1 MTKRKEWIIFGAV
14 SIMLVVVLPLLN
26 TLPRDSTF
34 WLPDY
39 YLNLF
44 GKYLSLAIMALGLGL
59 LWGYAGI
66 LSLGQA
72 VFFGLGGYSIGMH
85 LMFNIGAEGSKYGD
99 PLRPDFMV
107 WVQIMKLPW
116 YWPPYR
122 DFAFAVAASVLVPAL
137 FALLFGYLMFRSR
150 IQGVYVAIVT
160 QALAFAAWLLFNR
173 NETGLGG
180 TNGLTDYKTVL
191 GFNLLSPATQRALYI
206 ITAVCLLGTY
216 ALLLWLTRGKM
227 GHVLRAIRD
236 GENRLRFLGYSI
248 TGFKMFV
255 FALSAGLAGLAGAL
269 YVPQVGIITPAAIG
283 VIPSLEVVVW
293 VAVGGREALLGGPL
307 GAVLISAL
315 RSYLTTVAPQL
326 WPFVLGS
333 LFVATVLLFPQGVV
347 GIPKQFE
354 RFMHRA
360 SSRWMS
366 GGRRA
371 PLSAAASGPSEHPD
385 QLSLD
390 EEMKYDEEMKAA
402 DSHVSAGAVAQ
413 HLFGSRVQD
422 NGANK
427 AKGGLT
433 TERADER
440 EEPLLRVENVTVSF
454 EGFLA
459 LRNLNFSLMDG
470 ELRFV
475 IGPNGAGKTTML
487 DVVCGKVKP
496 IQGKVIFGPATNL
509 LALQEHEVAN
519 IGIGRKFQ
527 TPTVFPHHTVL
538 DNLLLSL
545 KTRKTVGATL
555 AALQV
560 RQVRQSQERLLEIL
574 EFVGLGYHTQ
584 TFAGVLSHGQR
595 QWLEIAMLLAQEPKL
610 LLVDEPVA
618 GMMGWERDK
627 TGHLLEAIAREH
639 ATVLVIE
646 HDMEFVRHF
655 SDTVTVLHEGS
666 LLCEGKMQ
674 EVQNDPRVLEVY
686 LGREEEAH
694 AADH

>member
-1 MTKRKEWIIFGAV
+1 MIKWKEWIIFGAV
-14 SIMLVVVLPLLN
+14 SILLLLVLPLLN
-26 TLPRDSTF
+26 TLPNDSMF

-44 GKYLSLAIMALGLGL
+44 GKYLSLAIMAMGLGL

-72 VFFGLGGYSIGMH
+72 VFFGLGAYSIGMH
-85 LMFNIGAEGSKYGD
+85 LMLNIGAEGSKYGD

-107 WVQIMKLPW
+107 WVQIMELPW

-122 DFAFAVAASVLVPAL
+122 SFAFAVAATVLVPMI

-150 IQGVYVAIVT
+150 IQGVYIAIVT
-160 QALAFAAWLLFNR
+160 QALAFAAWLLFSR

-191 GFNLLSPATQRALYI
+191 GYSLLAPSTQRALYI

-227 GHVLRAIRD
+227 GHILRAIRD

-269 YVPQVGIITPAAIG
+269 YVPQVGIITPAQIG
-283 VIPSLEVVVW
+283 VMPSLEVVVW
-293 VAVGGREALLGGPL
+293 VAVGGREALIGGPL
-307 GAVLISAL
+307 GAVLVSGL
-315 RSYLTTVAPQL
+315 RSYLTTVAPVM

-333 LFVATVLLFPQGVV
+333 LFVATVLLFPQGLV
-347 GIPKQFE
+347 GIPKQIE
-354 RFMHRA
+354 RFMQR
-360 SSRWMS
+360 SGSRWMS

-371 PLSAAASGPSEHPD
+371 PLSAAAASGPSEQPD
-385 QLSLD
+385 KLSLD
-390 EEMKYDEEMKAA
+390 ESEKKYEEEMKAA

-413 HLFGSRVQD
+413 HLFGLRVQD

-427 AKGGLT
+427 AKGGLVT
-433 TERADER
+433 DQADKRA
-440 EEPLLRVENVTVSF
+440 EPILRVENVTVSF

-487 DVVCGKVKP
+487 DVICGKVRP

-509 LALQEHEVAN
+509 LTLQEHEVAN

-527 TPTVFPHHTVL
+527 TPTVFPYHTVF
-538 DNLLLSL
+538 DNLVLSL
-545 KTRKTVGATL
+545 KTRKTVGGTL
-555 AALQV
+555 ADLKM
-560 RQVRQSQERLLEIL
+560 RQSQERLLEIL
-574 EFVGLGYHTQ
+574 EFVGLGLHRN

-627 TGHLLEAIAREH
+627 TGHLLEAISREH
-639 ATVLVIE
+639 ASVLVIE

-674 EVQNDPRVLEVY
+674 EVQKDPRVLEVY
-686 LGREEEAH
+686 LGREEEEAH
-694 AADH
+694 A

>member
-1 MTKRKEWIIFGAV
+1 MTKWKEWIIFGAV
-14 SIMLVVVLPLLN
+14 SIILVVVLPFLN
-26 TLPRDSTF
+26 TLPNDSMF

-44 GKYLSLAIMALGLGL
+44 GKYLSLAIMAMGLGL

-72 VFFGLGGYSIGMH
+72 VFFGLGAYSIGMH
-85 LMFNIGAEGSKYGD
+85 LMLNIGAEGSKYGD

-122 DFAFAVAASVLVPAL
+122 SFAFAVAATVLVPML

-150 IQGVYVAIVT
+150 IKGVYIAIVT
-160 QALAFAAWLLFNR
+160 QALAFAAWLLFSR

-191 GFNLLSPATQRALYI
+191 GYSLLAPSTQRVLYT

-227 GHVLRAIRD
+227 GHILRAIRD

-269 YVPQVGIITPAAIG
+269 YVPQVGIITPAQIG
-283 VIPSLEVVVW
+283 VMPSLEVVVA
-293 VAVGGREALLGGPL
+293 VAVGGREALIGGPL
-307 GAVLISAL
+307 GAVLISGL
-315 RSYLTTVAPQL
+315 RSYLTTVAPTL

-347 GIPKQFE
+347 GIPKQIE
-354 RFMHRA
+354 RFMQR
-360 SSRWMS
+360 SGSRGMS
-366 GGRRA
+366 GSRRA
-371 PLSAAASGPSEHPD
+371 PLSAAASEPSEHPD
-385 QLSLD
+385 KLSLEG
-390 EEMKYDEEMKAA
+390 EEVKTSEGN
-402 DSHVSAGAVAQ
+402 VSAGAVAH
-413 HLFGSRVQD
+413 HLFGSRVEG
-422 NGANK
+422 NGAK
-427 AKGGLT
+427 KVDGGLAT
-433 TERADER
+433 DQLDKR
-440 EEPLLRVENVTVSF
+440 EESILRMENVTVSF

-459 LRNLNFSLMDG
+459 LRDLNFSLMDG

-487 DVVCGKVKP
+487 DVICGKVKP
-496 IQGKVIFGPATNL
+496 IKGRVIFGQANNL
-509 LALQEHEVAN
+509 LTLQEHEVAN

-527 TPTVFPHHTVL
+527 TPTVFPYHTVF

-545 KTRKTVGATL
+545 KTRKTVAAEL
-555 AALQV
+555 AALRARPNQKD
-560 RQVRQSQERLLEIL
+560 LLEIL
-574 EFVGLGYHTQ
+574 EFVGLGHHTQ

-595 QWLEIAMLLAQEPKL
+595 QWLEIAMLLGQEPKL

-618 GMMGWERDK
+618 GMTGRERDK
-627 TGHLLEAIAREH
+627 TGILLEAIAREH

-655 SDTVTVLHEGS
+655 SNTVTVLHEGS

-674 EVQNDPRVLEVY
+674 EVQKDPRVLEVY
-686 LGREEEAH
+686 LGREEEEH
-694 AADH
+694 AADR

>member
-1 MTKRKEWIIFGAV
+1 MTKWKEWIIFGAV
-14 SIMLVVVLPLLN
+14 SIILAVVLPFLN
-26 TLPRDSTF
+26 TLPNDSMF

-44 GKYLSLAIMALGLGL
+44 GKYLSLAIMAMGLGL

-72 VFFGLGGYSIGMH
+72 VFFGLGAYSIGMH
-85 LMFNIGAEGSKYGD
+85 LMLNIGAEGSKYGD

-107 WVQIMKLPW
+107 WVQIMELPW

-122 DFAFAVAASVLVPAL
+122 SFAFAVAATVLVPML

-150 IQGVYVAIVT
+150 IQGVYIAIVT
-160 QALAFAAWLLFNR
+160 QALAFGAWLLFSR

-191 GFNLLSPATQRALYI
+191 GYSLLAPSTQRVLYT

-227 GHVLRAIRD
+227 GHILRAIRD

-269 YVPQVGIITPAAIG
+269 YVPQVGIITPAQIG
-283 VIPSLEVVVW
+283 VMPSLEVVVA
-293 VAVGGREALLGGPL
+293 VAVGGREALIGGPL
-307 GAVLISAL
+307 GAVLISGL
-315 RSYLTTVAPQL
+315 RSYLTTVAPTL

-347 GIPKQFE
+347 GIPKQIE
-354 RFMHRA
+354 RFMQR
-360 SSRWMS
+360 SGSRGMS
-366 GGRRA
+366 GSRRA
-371 PLSAAASGPSEHPD
+371 PLSAAASEPSEHPD
-385 QLSLD
+385 KLSLEG
-390 EEMKYDEEMKAA
+390 EEVKTSEGN
-402 DSHVSAGAVAQ
+402 VSAGAVAH
-413 HLFGSRVQD
+413 HLFGSRVEG
-422 NGANK
+422 NGAK
-427 AKGGLT
+427 KVDGGLAT
-433 TERADER
+433 DQLDKR
-440 EEPLLRVENVTVSF
+440 EEPILRMENVTVSF

-459 LRNLNFSLMDG
+459 LRDLNFSLMDG

-487 DVVCGKVKP
+487 DVICGKVKP
-496 IQGKVIFGPATNL
+496 IKGRVIFGQANNL
-509 LALQEHEVAN
+509 LTLQEHEVAN

-527 TPTVFPHHTVL
+527 TPTVFPYHTVF

-545 KTRKTVGATL
+545 KTRKTVGAEL
-555 AALQV
+555 AALRA
-560 RQVRQSQERLLEIL
+560 RQNQADLLEIL
-574 EFVGLGYHTQ
+574 EFVGLGHHTQ

-595 QWLEIAMLLAQEPKL
+595 QWLEIAMLLGQEPKL

-618 GMMGWERDK
+618 GMTGRERDK
-627 TGHLLEAIAREH
+627 TGILLEAIAREH

-655 SDTVTVLHEGS
+655 SNTVTVLHEGS

-674 EVQNDPRVLEVY
+674 EVQNDSRVLEVY
-686 LGREEEAH
+686 LGREEEEH
-694 AADH
+694 AADR

>member
-1 MTKRKEWIIFGAV
+1 MSNKWNQWIGLGAA
-14 SIMLVVVLPLLN
+14 SILLVVVLPFLN
-26 TLPRDSTF
+26 SLSNDSTF

-44 GKYLSLAIMALGLGL
+44 GKYLALGIMALGLGL

-72 VFFGLGGYSIGMH
+72 VFFGLGGYSIGMY

-107 WVQIMKLPW
+107 WVQIMELPW

-122 DFAFAVAASVLVPAL
+122 SFAFALASSFLLPAL
-137 FALLFGYLMFRSR
+137 CALLFGYLMFRSR
-150 IQGVYVAIVT
+150 IQGVYIAIVT
-160 QALAFAAWLLFNR
+160 QAAAFAAWLLFSR

-180 TNGLTDYKTVL
+180 TNGLTDYKTIL
-191 GFNLLSPATQRALYI
+191 GYSLLAPSTQRVLYI
-206 ITAVCLLGTY
+206 VTAVCLLGTY

-227 GHVLRAIRD
+227 GHILRAIRD

-255 FALSAGLAGLAGAL
+255 FSLSAGLAGLAGAL
-269 YVPQVGIITPAAIG
+269 YVPQVGIITPAQIG
-283 VIPSLEVVVW
+283 IMPSLEVVVW
-293 VAVGGREALLGGPL
+293 VAVGGRESLIGGPL
-307 GAVLISAL
+307 GAVLISGL
-315 RSYLTTVAPQL
+315 RSYLTTIAPVM

-333 LFVATVLLFPQGVV
+333 LFVATVLLFPQGLV

-354 RFMHRA
+354 RYMQR
-360 SSRWMS
+360 SGSRWTS
-366 GGRRA
+366 GSRRA
-371 PLSAAASGPSEHPD
+371 PLPAAASGPSDHPD
-385 QLSLD
+385 QLSLGG
-390 EEMKYDEEMKAA
+390 EEGKAA
-402 DSHVSAGAVAQ
+402 EGAVTAGAVA
-413 HLFGSRVQD
+413 HRLFGSRVEGD
-422 NGANK
+422 GANK
-427 AKGGLT
+427 VDGGQVAEPAE
-433 TERADER
+433 ERA
-440 EEPLLRVENVTVSF
+440 EPILRVEKVTVSF

-459 LRNLNFSLMDG
+459 LKDLNFSILDG

-487 DVVCGKVKP
+487 DVICGKVKP
-496 IQGKVIFGPATNL
+496 IQGKVIFGQATNL

-519 IGIGRKFQ
+519 TGIGRKFQ
-527 TPTVFPHHTVL
+527 TPTVFPCHTVF

-545 KTRKTVGATL
+545 KSRKTVGGTL
-555 AALQV
+555 VEL
-560 RQVRQSQERLLEIL
+560 RMRQSQERLLEIL

-618 GMMGWERDK
+618 GMTGRERDK
-627 TGHLLEAIAREH
+627 TGVLLQAIAREH

-655 SDTVTVLHEGS
+655 SNTVTVLHEGT
-666 LLCEGKMQ
+666 LLCEGKMVD
-674 EVQNDPRVLEVY
+674 VQKDPRVLEVY
-686 LGREEEAH
+686 LGREEEEAH
-694 AADH
+694 AANH

>member
-1 MTKRKEWIIFGAV
+1 MIKWKEWIIFGAV
-14 SIMLVVVLPLLN
+14 SILLLLVLPLLN
-26 TLPRDSTF
+26 TLPNDSMF

-44 GKYLSLAIMALGLGL
+44 GKYLSLAIMAMGLGL

-72 VFFGLGGYSIGMH
+72 VFFGLGAYSIGMH

-107 WVQIMKLPW
+107 WVQIMELPW

-122 DFAFAVAASVLVPAL
+122 SFAFAVAATVLVPMI

-150 IQGVYVAIVT
+150 IQGVYIAIVT
-160 QALAFAAWLLFNR
+160 QALAFAAWLLFSR

-191 GFNLLSPATQRALYI
+191 GYSLLAPSTQRALYI

-227 GHVLRAIRD
+227 GHILRAIRD

-269 YVPQVGIITPAAIG
+269 YVPQVGIITPAQIG
-283 VIPSLEVVVW
+283 VMPSLEVVVW
-293 VAVGGREALLGGPL
+293 VAVGGREALIGGPL
-307 GAVLISAL
+307 GAVLVSGL
-315 RSYLTTVAPQL
+315 RSYLTTVAPVM

-333 LFVATVLLFPQGVV
+333 LFVATVLLFPQGLV
-347 GIPKQFE
+347 GIPKQIE
-354 RFMHRA
+354 RYMQR
-360 SSRWMS
+360 SGSRWMS
-366 GGRRA
+366 GSRRT
-371 PLSAAASGPSEHPD
+371 PLSAAASGPSEQPEK
-385 QLSLD
+385 LLLD
-390 EEMKYDEEMKAA
+390 GEEVKAA
-402 DSHVSAGAVAQ
+402 EGAVSAGAVAH
-413 HLFGSRVQD
+413 HLFGSRAEG
-422 NGANK
+422 NGAK
-427 AKGGLT
+427 KKVDGGLA
-433 TERADER
+433 TEQLDKR
-440 EEPLLRVENVTVSF
+440 EEPILRVENVTVSF

-459 LRNLNFSLMDG
+459 LRDLNFSLMDG

-487 DVVCGKVKP
+487 DVICGKVKP
-496 IQGKVIFGPATNL
+496 IQGKVIFGQATNL
-509 LALQEHEVAN
+509 LTLQEHEVAN

-527 TPTVFPHHTVL
+527 TPTVFPYHTVF
-538 DNLLLSL
+538 DNLMLSL
-545 KTRKTVGATL
+545 KTRKTVGAEL
-555 AALQV
+555 VALRA
-560 RQVRQSQERLLEIL
+560 RQKQADLLEIL
-574 EFVGLGYHTQ
+574 EFVGLGLHTQ

-595 QWLEIAMLLAQEPKL
+595 QWLEIAMLLGQEPKL

-618 GMMGWERDK
+618 GMTGRERDK
-627 TGHLLEAIAREH
+627 TGVLLEAIAREH

-655 SDTVTVLHEGS
+655 SNTVTVLHEGS

-674 EVQNDPRVLEVY
+674 DVQNDPRVLEVY
-686 LGREEEAH
+686 LGREEEEAH
-694 AADH
+694 A

>member
-1 MTKRKEWIIFGAV
+1 MTKRKEWIIFGVVA
-14 SIMLVVVLPLLN
+14 IMLVVVLPLLN
-26 TLPRDSTF
+26 TLPRDSMF
-34 WLPDY
+34 RLPDY

-44 GKYLSLAIMALGLGL
+44 GKYLSFAIMALGLGL

-72 VFFGLGGYSIGMH
+72 VFFGLGGYSMGMY

-107 WVQIMKLPW
+107 WVQIMELPW

-122 DFAFAVAASVLVPAL
+122 DFAFALASSVLLPAL

-354 RFMHRA
+354 RFMHRTG
-360 SSRWMS
+360 SRWMS

-385 QLSLD
+385 KLFLD
-390 EEMKYDEEMKAA
+390 EEEMKA
-402 DSHVSAGAVAQ
+402 SEGKISAGAVAQ
-413 HLFGSRVQD
+413 HLFGLRVED

-427 AKGGLT
+427 AKENL
-433 TERADER
+433 
-440 EEPLLRVENVTVSF
+440 LLRVEGVTVSF

-459 LRNLNFSLMDG
+459 LRDLDFSLMEG

-496 IQGKVIFGPATNL
+496 IKGKVIFGPATNL

-527 TPTVFPHHTVL
+527 TPTVFPYHTVL

-555 AALQV
+555 AALRV
-560 RQVRQSQERLLEIL
+560 RQNQERLLEIL

-584 TFAGVLSHGQR
+584 TLAGVLSHGQR

-618 GMMGWERDK
+618 GMMGRERDK
-627 TGHLLEAIAREH
+627 TGLLLEAIAREH

-655 SDTVTVLHEGS
+655 SNTVTVLHEGS

>member
-1 MTKRKEWIIFGAV
+1 MTKWKEWIIFGSV
-14 SIMLVVVLPLLN
+14 SIMLLVVLPFLN
-26 TLPRDSTF
+26 TLPNDSMF

-44 GKYLSLAIMALGLGL
+44 GKYLSLAIMAMGLGL

-72 VFFGLGGYSIGMH
+72 VFFGLGAYSIGMH
-85 LMFNIGAEGSKYGD
+85 LMLNIGAEGSKYGD

-107 WVQIMKLPW
+107 WVQIMELPW

-122 DFAFAVAASVLVPAL
+122 SFAFAVAATVLVPML

-150 IQGVYVAIVT
+150 IQGVYIAIVT
-160 QALAFAAWLLFNR
+160 QALAFAAWLLFSR

-191 GFNLLSPATQRALYI
+191 GYSLLAPSTQRVLYI

-227 GHVLRAIRD
+227 GHILRAIRD

-269 YVPQVGIITPAAIG
+269 YVPQVGIITPAQIG
-283 VIPSLEVVVW
+283 VMPSLEVVVA
-293 VAVGGREALLGGPL
+293 VAVGGREALIGGPL
-307 GAVLISAL
+307 GAVLISGL
-315 RSYLTTVAPQL
+315 RSYLTTVAPTL

-347 GIPKQFE
+347 GIPKQIE
-354 RFMHRA
+354 RFMHR
-360 SSRWMS
+360 SGSKGMS
-366 GGRRA
+366 GSRRA
-371 PLSAAASGPSEHPD
+371 PLSAAASEPSEHPD
-385 QLSLD
+385 KLSLEG
-390 EEMKYDEEMKAA
+390 EEVKASEGNA
-402 DSHVSAGAVAQ
+402 SAGAVAR
-413 HLFGSRVQD
+413 HLFGSRVEGY
-422 NGANK
+422 GAK
-427 AKGGLT
+427 KVDGGLAT
-433 TERADER
+433 DQLDKR
-440 EEPLLRVENVTVSF
+440 EEPILRMENVTVSF

-459 LRNLNFSLMDG
+459 LRDLNFSLMDG

-487 DVVCGKVKP
+487 DVICGKVKP
-496 IQGKVIFGPATNL
+496 IKGRVIFGQANNL
-509 LALQEHEVAN
+509 LTLQEHEVAN

-527 TPTVFPHHTVL
+527 TPTVFPYHTVF

-545 KTRKTVGATL
+545 KTRKTVAAEL
-555 AALQV
+555 AALRA
-560 RQVRQSQERLLEIL
+560 RQNQADLLEIL
-574 EFVGLGYHTQ
+574 NFVGLGHHTQ

-595 QWLEIAMLLAQEPKL
+595 QWLEIAMLLGQEPKL

-618 GMMGWERDK
+618 GMTGRERDK
-627 TGHLLEAIAREH
+627 TGLLLEAIAREH

-655 SDTVTVLHEGS
+655 SNTVTVLHEGS

-674 EVQNDPRVLEVY
+674 DVQNDPRVLEVY

-694 AADH
+694 AANH

>member
-1 MTKRKEWIIFGAV
+1 MTKWKEWIIFGAV
-14 SIMLVVVLPLLN
+14 SIILVVVLPFLN
-26 TLPRDSTF
+26 TLPNDSTF

-44 GKYLSLAIMALGLGL
+44 GKYLSLAIMAMGLGL

-72 VFFGLGGYSIGMH
+72 VFFGLGAYSIGMH
-85 LMFNIGAEGSKYGD
+85 LMLNIGAEGSKYGD

-107 WVQIMKLPW
+107 WVQIMELPW

-122 DFAFAVAASVLVPAL
+122 SFAFAVAATVLVPML

-150 IQGVYVAIVT
+150 IKGVYIAIVT
-160 QALAFAAWLLFNR
+160 QALAFAAWLLFSR

-191 GFNLLSPATQRALYI
+191 GYSLLAPSTQRVLYT

-227 GHVLRAIRD
+227 GHILRAIRD

-269 YVPQVGIITPAAIG
+269 YVPQVGIITPAQIG
-283 VIPSLEVVVW
+283 VMPSLEVVVA
-293 VAVGGREALLGGPL
+293 VAVGGREALIGGPL
-307 GAVLISAL
+307 GAVLISGL
-315 RSYLTTVAPQL
+315 RSYLTTVAPTL

-347 GIPKQFE
+347 GIPKQIE
-354 RFMHRA
+354 RFMQR
-360 SSRWMS
+360 SGSRWKS
-366 GGRRA
+366 GSRRA
-371 PLSAAASGPSEHPD
+371 PLSAAASEPSEHPD
-385 QLSLD
+385 KLSLEG
-390 EEMKYDEEMKAA
+390 EEVKA
-402 DSHVSAGAVAQ
+402 SEGNVSAGAVAR
-413 HLFGSRVQD
+413 HLFGSRVEG
-422 NGANK
+422 NS
-427 AKGGLT
+427 AKKVDGGLAT
-433 TERADER
+433 DQLDKR
-440 EEPLLRVENVTVSF
+440 EEPILRMENVTVSF

-459 LRNLNFSLMDG
+459 LRDLNFSLMDG

-487 DVVCGKVKP
+487 DVICGKVRP
-496 IQGKVIFGPATNL
+496 IKGRVIFGQANNL
-509 LALQEHEVAN
+509 LTLQEHEVAN

-527 TPTVFPHHTVL
+527 TPTVFPYHTVF

-545 KTRKTVGATL
+545 KTRKTVAAEL
-555 AALQV
+555 AALRA
-560 RQVRQSQERLLEIL
+560 RQNQADLLEIL
-574 EFVGLGYHTQ
+574 NFVGLGHHTQ

-595 QWLEIAMLLAQEPKL
+595 QWLEIAMLLGQEPKL

-618 GMMGWERDK
+618 GMTGRERDK
-627 TGHLLEAIAREH
+627 TGLLLEAIAREH

-655 SDTVTVLHEGS
+655 SNTVTVLHEGS

-686 LGREEEAH
+686 LGREEEEH
-694 AADH
+694 AANR